1 MLDWLFLLSF
11 IILASLSLKQILKK
25 MIQAED
31 INFQLPSSFSTHAT
45 YQPFSISI
53 PIKIK
58 LPLFYYEMLN
68 DCKLV
73 IQAK

>member
-1 MLDWLFLLSF
+1 
-11 IILASLSLKQILKK
+11 